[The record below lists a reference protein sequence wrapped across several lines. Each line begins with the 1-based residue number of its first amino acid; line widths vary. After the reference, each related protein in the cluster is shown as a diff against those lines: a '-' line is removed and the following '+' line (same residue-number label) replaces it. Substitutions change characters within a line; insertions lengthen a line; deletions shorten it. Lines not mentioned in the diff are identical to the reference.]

1 MTFFLTVEILGNPT
15 LNRNVILAGQVFQI
29 SLFCLSVFL
38 SLSVSLCVCLSVCLC
53 LSVSLSLCL
62 SLSLSAS
69 EKNPFF
75 KKNSCSGKIIPAS
88 EQLIFWLVKPFF
100 LHFSKIPTSDS
111 VFFVQWKSIFQQI
124 FHLGKWKQIFWLVET
139 IFFYSQV
146 FLPSGNHH

>member
-29 SLFCLSVFL
+29 SL
-38 SLSVSLCVCLSVCLC
+38 SVSLCLSISLCLSLCLSVCL
-53 LSVSLSLCL
+53 SLSLCL
-62 SLSLSAS
+62 SFSLSLSRSAS

>member
-29 SLFCLSVFL
+29 SLFCLSLSLYLSL
-38 SLSVSLCVCLSVCLC
+38 SLSVSVCLC
-53 LSVSLSLCL
+53 LSVSLSLC
-62 SLSLSAS
+62 LSLSAS

-88 EQLIFWLVKPFF
+88 EQLIFWQVKPFF

-124 FHLGKWKQIFWLVET
+124 FHLGKWKH
-139 IFFYSQV
+139 
-146 FLPSGNHH
+146 FLASGNHFFLFTGFSSQWKPSLRLW

>member
-29 SLFCLSVFL
+29 SL
-38 SLSVSLCVCLSVCLC
+38 SVSLCLSISLC
-53 LSVSLSLCL
+53 LSVSVCLSLSLCLSFSL

-88 EQLIFWLVKPFF
+88 EQLTFWLVKPFF

>member
-1 MTFFLTVEILGNPT
+1 MTLFLTVEILGNPT

-29 SLFCLSVFL
+29 SL
-38 SLSVSLCVCLSVCLC
+38 SVSLCLSISLCLSVCLSVCLC
-53 LSVSLSLCL
+53 LSVSLSLC
-62 SLSLSAS
+62 LSLSAS

-146 FLPSGNHH
+146 FLRSGNRH

>member
-29 SLFCLSVFL
+29 SL
-38 SLSVSLCVCLSVCLC
+38 SVSLCLSISLCLSLC
-53 LSVSLSLCL
+53 LSVSVSLSLFL
-62 SLSLSAS
+62 SVSLSAS

-88 EQLIFWLVKPFF
+88 EQLIFWQVKPFF

-124 FHLGKWKQIFWLVET
+124 FHLGKWKH
-139 IFFYSQV
+139 
-146 FLPSGNHH
+146 FLASGNHFFLFTGFSSQWKPSLRLW

>member
-29 SLFCLSVFL
+29 SL
-38 SLSVSLCVCLSVCLC
+38 SVSLCLSISLCLSLC
-53 LSVSLSLCL
+53 LSVSVSLSLFL
-62 SLSLSAS
+62 SVSLSAS

-88 EQLIFWLVKPFF
+88 EQLIFWQVKPFF